1 MAIVGRTESL
11 TTLVESAPAVTE
23 PRAGQQGAG
32 SWIRRLPLV
41 PALVFTFVVTQIP
54 FLLTLWYSFQKYN
67 LNHPKAAKNFPTL
80 YNYRAIFHDHIFRV
94 AVLNTL
100 LLTIV
105 PVLLSVSFG
114 IGIAILLNR
123 HVFGRGFLRTLIITP
138 FLVMSTAAALVW
150 KFTILDTTFGILNW
164 FLKPF
169 GFGQENWIGVHPQ
182 MTIIAFLTWQ
192 WTPFMVLLALAGLQ
206 SQSDDQLEAARVDGA
221 NSLRIFRSLTMPHL
235 RPYIELGVLLGS
247 IYIVQAFDSIYIIT
261 AGGPSTD
268 TTNLPYYIYQVAF
281 QAYDIGRASAMA
293 VIVVIATI
301 VIATLA
307 LRMVSSLFSDE
318 GMRGR

>member
-1 MAIVGRTESL
+1 M
-11 TTLVESAPAVTE
+11 
-23 PRAGQQGAG
+23 
-32 SWIRRLPLV
+32 
-41 PALVFTFVVTQIP
+41 
-54 FLLTLWYSFQKYN
+54 LLT
-67 LNHPKAAKNFPTL
+67 
-80 YNYRAIFHDHIFRV
+80 V
-94 AVLNTL
+94 
-100 LLTIV
+100 V
-105 PVLLSVSFG
+105 PVILSILFG
-114 IGIAILLNR
+114 VGIAVLLNR
-123 HVFGRGFLRTLIITP
+123 HVFGRGFLRTLIVSP

-150 KFTILDTTFGILNW
+150 KFTILDTTFGVLNF

-169 GFGQENWIGVHPQ
+169 GVGQVNWIGVHSQ
-182 MTIIAFLTWQ
+182 ATIITFLTWQ

-206 SQSDDQLEAARVDGA
+206 SQGDDQLEAARVDGA
-221 NSLRIFRSLTMPHL
+221 GSWRIFRALTIPHL

-261 AGGPSTD
+261 AGGPSTK

-293 VIVVIATI
+293 VVVVVATI

-307 LRMVSSLFSDE
+307 LRMISSLFSDE